1 MLRKSIVLGLMILLF
16 LLPGCSKQQEE
27 VDSARLTVYAS
38 FYPLYDFTKKIGG
51 EHVNVI
57 NLVPAGANV
66 HEWEPGP
73 QTVAS
78 LLEADLLIVNGLG
91 MEPWLPKLQDTI
103 AAAVPIVDTSTGI
116 TPLYQNHNHQH
127 ATASYFKIPDP
138 HIWLDPHY
146 ALRQAE
152 NIAAAL
158 IKLDP
163 QNQDDYRN
171 NLTVFA
177 QKIEE
182 LDRYFR
188 ESLKKTKRREFVVT
202 HLAFNYLA
210 ERYHLKQISLSGL
223 NPQAEPGAAQMAELE
238 DFMREHQIRYI
249 FQDPF
254 TEKRLA
260 QSLAADVNAT
270 ILTLNPLA
278 SLTEEEEAAGE
289 DYFSLMRKNMEALI
303 KALQE

>member
-1 MLRKSIVLGLMILLF
+1 MLRKSIALGLLLLFF
-16 LLPGCSKQQEE
+16 LLPGCSKQQKEIN
-27 VDSARLTVYAS
+27 SSRLTVYAS

-78 LLEADLLIVNGLG
+78 LLEADLLVVNGLG

-103 AAAVPIVDTSTGI
+103 AADVSIVNTSTGI
-116 TPLYQNHNHQH
+116 TPLYQNHGHQH
-127 ATASYFKIPDP
+127 VEETRLKIPDP

-146 ALRQAE
+146 ALLQAE
-152 NIAAAL
+152 NIVAAL
-158 IKLDP
+158 IELDP
-163 QNQDDYRN
+163 QNKDDYLN
-171 NLTVFA
+171 NLAAFT

-182 LDRYFR
+182 LDRYFL
-188 ESLKKTKRREFVVT
+188 ESLQSTKRREFVVT

-210 ERYHLKQISLSGL
+210 ERYKLKQMSISGL
-223 NPQAEPGAAQMAELE
+223 KPQAEPSAAQMAELV
-238 DFMREHQIRYI
+238 DFIREHNIRYI

-254 TEKRLA
+254 DEGRLS

-270 ILTLNPLA
+270 ILTLNPIA
-278 SLTEEEEAAGE
+278 SLTQEEEVAGE
-289 DYFSLMRKNMEALI
+289 DYFSLMHKNMELLT
-303 KALQE
+303 KAFQE